1 MSTPPPG
8 EDGLSDLGDLSAIG
22 ELTELAD
29 LSELAATDALLDRLA
44 SRSPSDEDLRD
55 PMALALNSLLTE
67 IDAEAQADSATAR
80 LVEVLAG
87 RPLYI
92 DGPSVDEAL
101 IDLTAG
107 SGEVPAQPSDP
118 EQPEKP
124 EKPGTPEEPGSPG
137 DAPVPI
143 TAARSRRWQVAAS
156 KVSAPVAAASI
167 AILVLLG
174 GGVSAAVAGDP
185 MAPLNGVGSV
195 MAKLPGVNNSSDHK
209 LEDAKTE
216 LALAKQLATSDPAAA
231 RQHLANAA
239 SMLSDLPDEKTAD
252 LDQQVALLATQL
264 PGTDPSDPA
273 VVGATPVATTPVPT
287 GSPTSD
293 GPGTGVP
300 TTTPVTGD
308 PTTVPTTTTT
318 DDPGPG
324 QPSSTTSTTP
334 PPDTST
340 SSTTTAP
347 TSDPAT
353 PADPPTGGSS
363 TPPTSTTTDA
373 TEQSAPNNTPSD
385 APSGN

>member
-8 EDGLSDLGDLSAIG
+8 EDGRSDLGDLSELG

-44 SRSPSDEDLRD
+44 SRSASEEDLRD

-67 IDAEAQADSATAR
+67 IDAEAQADPATAR

-101 IDLTAG
+101 IDLTAD
-107 SGEVPAQPSDP
+107 SGKPVAEVAA
-118 EQPEKP
+118 E
-124 EKPGTPEEPGSPG
+124 PEEPAGPP
-137 DAPVPI
+137 AAVPI

-195 MAKLPGVNNSSDHK
+195 MAKLPGVNKSGDHK

-216 LALAKQLATSDPAAA
+216 LAMAKQLAASDPVAAA
-231 RQHLANAA
+231 QHLANARN
-239 SMLSDLPDEKTAD
+239 MLSDLPDEKTAE

-264 PGTDPSDPA
+264 PVVDPSDPA
-273 VVGATPVATTPVPT
+273 VIGATPVVTTPVP
-287 GSPTSD
+287 SDDPTSD

-300 TTTPVTGD
+300 TTTPATGD
-308 PTTVPTTTTT
+308 PTTAPTTTT
-318 DDPGPG
+318 DNPG

-334 PPDTST
+334 PPTT
-340 SSTTTAP
+340 TTTAP
-347 TSDPAT
+347 TTAPTTDPTT
-353 PADPPTGGSS
+353 PPDTSTGGGS
-363 TPPTSTTTDA
+363 TPPTSSTTESTV
-373 TEQSAPNNTPSD
+373 QSAPNTPSD
-385 APSGN
+385 AASGN